1 MNDTDY
7 IGANELVYN
16 SDGGINSG
24 GFSVNSIMMKLGM
37 SPIMTVNKQAGGGGD
52 KVSDLF
58 ENLVV
63 PNWAFV
69 YDNKHFGGG
78 SYKEDDDDNDSS
90 DDEISDDLHAKL
102 LGLVTHH
109 ENTLNQRKKKATRR
123 TGGSNKKGTK
133 RKKMKVFI

>member
-69 YDNKHFGGG
+69 YDNKHFGG
-78 SYKEDDDDNDSS
+78 SYKEDDEDDDSS
-90 DDEISDDLHAKL
+90 DDEISDDLHTKL

-123 TGGSNKKGTK
+123 TGGSNKK
-133 RKKMKVFI
+133 

>member
-37 SPIMTVNKQAGGGGD
+37 SPIMTVNQQTGGGGD

-69 YDNKHFGGG
+69 HENGQAGG
-78 SYKEDDDDNDSS
+78 SYKEEDDDNESS
-90 DDEISDDLHAKL
+90 DDEISDDLHTKL

-123 TGGSNKKGTK
+123 TGGNNKKGTK
-133 RKKMKVFI
+133 RKKMKVII